1 MPRLELSRPSA
12 IDYNAPDPDRDYRNF
27 GRAFFSVGVANYLV
41 WQYDWAMGEDW
52 AYISRD
58 EIRSNFERGFSFD
71 ANKLPTNFLSHPYQG
86 AAYFNVARA
95 SGLDFWQSL
104 PFVLLG
110 SASWEML
117 GETEAPSTND
127 LLATTMG
134 GIVLGEI
141 LFRLS
146 SDLLDDSSTGV
157 ERVLREMLAG
167 LVNPARGIERL
178 ADGKAWS
185 GGPPPDQRH
194 LRHVALDVGSD
205 RILLL
210 QHRSLQ
216 RYQPRPLVALQL
228 EYGDL
233 TPAGSGQTLKPFESF
248 DLYSALNLGTSVA
261 ELGAQIY
268 AQGLLFGFSNDL
280 GPERRREY
288 RDNDVLGIVQS
299 FDFRGAHI
307 AQFGGMGVGP
317 ANIIVLRFGPEQRLR
332 IGSDIQWL
340 VIGGSSSPVDGDK
353 GRGYNYL
360 TGVSAGEELRLEMG
374 DYGEFGFRAKQ
385 YAAVVLDGQPGEEFI
400 GHTRLWYEV
409 DVVSGVGVGIAPN
422 LVHRISHFDS
432 VGEITLAQLETQIY
446 ARGHF

>member
-1 MPRLELSRPSA
+1 
-12 IDYNAPDPDRDYRNF
+12 
-27 GRAFFSVGVANYLV
+27 
-41 WQYDWAMGEDW
+41 
-52 AYISRD
+52 
-58 EIRSNFERGFSFD
+58 
-71 ANKLPTNFLSHPYQG
+71 
-86 AAYFNVARA
+86 
-95 SGLDFWQSL
+95 
-104 PFVLLG
+104 
-110 SASWEML
+110 
-117 GETEAPSTND
+117 
-127 LLATTMG
+127 
-134 GIVLGEI
+134 
-141 LFRLS
+141 
-146 SDLLDDSSTGV
+146 
-157 ERVLREMLAG
+157 
-167 LVNPARGIERL
+167 
-178 ADGKAWS
+178 
-185 GGPPPDQRH
+185 
-194 LRHVALDVGSD
+194 
-205 RILLL
+205 
-210 QHRSLQ
+210 
-216 RYQPRPLVALQL
+216 
-228 EYGDL
+228 
-233 TPAGSGQTLKPFESF
+233 LKPFESF

-360 TGVSAGEELRLEMG
+360 TGVTAGEELRLEMG